1 MMAITVAKQVKQK
14 IANLKKWREA
24 NPGLSWDNPE
34 YSNDEA
40 KIYITKEL
48 LESAAYRSLS
58 RVAMLLYQ
66 DFLSKRIMKQISKKK
81 WVCENN
87 GNIVFPVSDAL
98 KKGYS
103 RDQFRN
109 GIDELQAKG
118 LLDITHQGKGGR
130 KPLKGM
136 SDVSLY
142 FIDDRWKKYGTDDF
156 RPPRNPRKKDTRQ
169 GRGWALINNNPE
181 RKKEIIRKRNKT
193 IRKKL

>member
-1 MMAITVAKQVKQK
+1 MVTVAEKIKQELPN
-14 IANLKKWREA
+14 AKKWRQS
-24 NPGLSWDNPE
+24 NPGIDWFNQE
-34 YSNDEA
+34 YKTDEG
-40 KIYITKEL
+40 KIYITNEL
-48 LESAAYRSLS
+48 LNSVAYRSLS

-66 DFLSKRIMKQISKKK
+66 DFLSKRIMKKVSKKR

-87 GNIVFPVSDAL
+87 GKIVFTVTEAL

-109 GIDELQAKG
+109 GIDELQSKG

-142 FIDDRWKKYGTDDF
+142 FIDDRWKKYGTEDF
-156 RPPRNPRKKDTRQ
+156 RPPRNPRVKDGRQ
-169 GRGWALINNNPE
+169 GRGWALINKDPK
-181 RKKEIIRKRNKT
+181 RKKEIIRKRNET